1 MMNTIF
7 YVIMK
12 RILKLKLMMKNSC
25 KNFVGWQG
33 KLSPIINEENI
44 KDEIKINENDDEA
57 CRKVEYLRQNRF
69 MLNRKNKI
77 ENDDED
83 CCKKSVLEKKKGKDA
98 GSGKHNKFNEDNLR
112 RKTRH
117 LVLDID
123 INFLNEQIK
132 KKCNG

>member
-1 MMNTIF
+1 M
-7 YVIMK
+7 
-12 RILKLKLMMKNSC
+12 
-25 KNFVGWQG
+25 GWQG

-44 KDEIKINENDDEA
+44 KDEININENDDEA

-83 CCKKSVLEKKKGKDA
+83 CCKKSVLGKKKGKDA
-98 GSGKHNKFNEDNLR
+98 GSGKHNKFKEDNLR
-112 RKTRH
+112 RKTRY

-123 INFLNEQIK
+123 INFINEQIK